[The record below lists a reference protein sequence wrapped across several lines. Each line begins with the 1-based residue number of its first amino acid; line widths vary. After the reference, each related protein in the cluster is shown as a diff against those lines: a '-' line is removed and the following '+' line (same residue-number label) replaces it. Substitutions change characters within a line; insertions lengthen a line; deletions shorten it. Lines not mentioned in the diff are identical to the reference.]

1 MASLNGLNDTHDVC
15 FDECLEIGENTTDPE
30 EKVMT
35 PDIQADNATA
45 DQETELLY
53 YKQVLVRYKHEWTHS
68 FTFNHVKM
76 ADWLLRITCPQDQTL
91 TDILIK

>member
-15 FDECLEIGENTTDPE
+15 FDECLEIGENTTDTE
-30 EKVMT
+30 GNVMT

-53 YKQVLVRYKHEWTHS
+53 YK
-68 FTFNHVKM
+68 
-76 ADWLLRITCPQDQTL
+76 
-91 TDILIK
+91 

>member
-1 MASLNGLNDTHDVC
+1 MTCSERVEEVMASLNGLNDTHDVC
-15 FDECLEIGENTTDPE
+15 SDECLEIGENTTDPE

-53 YKQVLVRYKHEWTHS
+53 YK
-68 FTFNHVKM
+68 
-76 ADWLLRITCPQDQTL
+76 
-91 TDILIK
+91 

>member
-15 FDECLEIGENTTDPE
+15 FDECLEIGENTTDTE
-30 EKVMT
+30 RKVMT

-53 YKQVLVRYKHEWTHS
+53 YKQVLVRYMSGRTQAATALHLITLEW
-68 FTFNHVKM
+68 
-76 ADWLLRITCPQDQTL
+76 
-91 TDILIK
+91 LIGC